1 MKAQRYSPSPPNL
14 VQIVRSRKW
23 CRKWF
28 LSLDLFKSSVPS
40 NGSSTK
46 LLTGK
51 KGAFCLVSGH
61 KFQQRAFPSVCSWL
75 LLFFLCHWE
84 FRCTWCFQKRQET
97 QGHTHY
103 DTVVGVSLW
112 GDQACISQYSVFWH
126 ICVFLYGSCFV
137 INHKLLSTKEMVS
150 LWKISSNI
158 LILKHGENAIK

>member
-51 KGAFCLVSGH
+51 KSG
-61 KFQQRAFPSVCSWL
+61 S
-75 LLFFLCHWE
+75 LLFG
-84 FRCTWCFQKRQET
+84 FRT
-97 QGHTHY
+97 Q
-103 DTVVGVSLW
+103 VSTKSIPL
-112 GDQACISQYSVFWH
+112 
-126 ICVFLYGSCFV
+126 CVFLAFIVLFMPLGVQMYVMLPKKARDTGTYTLWHSSEC
-137 INHKLLSTKEMVS
+137 VS
-150 LWKISSNI
+150 LGRPSMYKSILSVLAHLCLFVWVVFCDQSQIIIHKRNGIS
-158 LILKHGENAIK
+158 LKNF